1 MTITMEQV
9 NLTSLIETG
18 RNIQKGLKYIEA
30 GSYVIRTYA
39 EYRLADKDVYYTWKE
54 YVIRFLQLYSK
65 EDVPRFGQYADM
77 FEKHHDPR
85 YISNMIGILEACKAI
100 PSKQME
106 ALQEADSREAEMDV
120 VLGLEQNYLEI
131 QKIGEN
137 AVNTKVAIDTFHKWH
152 AAASVLFDKW
162 FYPTDEDWIKF
173 QDIEGVGN
181 GYTLKSEYN
190 KIYTP
195 YKKLMARLK
204 DGRNIKMTHANPVLT
219 QTVKKNTSTK
229 ISIFISYSH
238 SDKKWLERLQKHL
251 KVLSKHFE
259 PIEYWDD
266 TKIKGGDKW
275 KKEIEEA
282 ISRANVAILLVS
294 TDFLSSDFI
303 TTDELPPLLR
313 KAEKEGTRI
322 LPLIVAPCAFTLSDI
337 SVFQAV
343 NSPEKTLAD
352 LAPDE
357 AAIDRAYLEVIKNIQ
372 ELL

>member
-1 MTITMEQV
+1 MEQV
-9 NLTSLIETG
+9 SLSSLIETG
-18 RNIQKGLKYIEA
+18 RDIKKGLEFIEP
-30 GSYVIRTYA
+30 SPRVIRTFSVF
-39 EYRLADKDVYYTWKE
+39 RLANQDQYYSWKE
-54 YVIRFLQLYSK
+54 YVIKFLQTYSK
-65 EDVPRFGQYADM
+65 EDVNRFVQYAEE
-77 FEKHHDPR
+77 FEKCYVPH
-85 YISNMIGILEACKAI
+85 YISNMIGILEACKAF
-100 PSKQME
+100 PSKQMK
-106 ALQEADSREAEMDV
+106 ALQEVDSRVAEMDIV
-120 VLGLEQNYLEI
+120 IQMEQLYIEI
-131 QKIGEN
+131 IDTDKD
-137 AVNTKVAIDTFHKWH
+137 AVNSKAAISAFHRWH

-162 FYPTDEDWIKF
+162 FYSTEEDWIKF

-204 DGRNIKMTHANPVLT
+204 DGRNIKMSHVNPKST
-219 QTVKKNTSTK
+219 NTAKKVTSKK

-251 KVLSKHFE
+251 KVLSKYFE
-259 PIEYWDD
+259 SVDYWDD

-282 ISRANVAILLVS
+282 IAKANVAILLVS

-313 KAEKEGTRI
+313 KAEEEGTTI
-322 LPLIVAPCAFTLSDI
+322 LPLIVSPCAFTMSEISD
-337 SVFQAV
+337 FQAV

-352 LAPDE
+352 WGSDE
-357 AAIDRAYLEVIKNIQ
+357 AAIERTYLEVIKCIQ
-372 ELL
+372 ELF